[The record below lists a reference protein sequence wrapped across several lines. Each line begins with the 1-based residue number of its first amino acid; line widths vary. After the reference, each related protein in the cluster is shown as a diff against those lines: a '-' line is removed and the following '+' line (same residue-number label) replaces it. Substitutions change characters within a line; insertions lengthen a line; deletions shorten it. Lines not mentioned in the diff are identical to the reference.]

1 MEDMYRVVYT
11 SHASNDLSGIQRY
24 IAEKFSD
31 PASALNQAARITKAA
46 KSLAVFPNLY
56 RVRRKDSK
64 GRDIRYCNVDNYVII
79 YSVDDVNHIVNIV
92 RIVYNRRDIDSL
104 I

>member
-11 SHASNDLSGIQRY
+11 LHAHNDLSGIQRY
-24 IAEKFSD
+24 ITEKFSD
-31 PASALNQAARITKAA
+31 PEAALNQAVRIIKAA

-64 GRDIRYCNVDNYVII
+64 GRDIRYCNVDSYMII
-79 YSVDDVNHIVNIV
+79 YSVDDVNHIVNIT